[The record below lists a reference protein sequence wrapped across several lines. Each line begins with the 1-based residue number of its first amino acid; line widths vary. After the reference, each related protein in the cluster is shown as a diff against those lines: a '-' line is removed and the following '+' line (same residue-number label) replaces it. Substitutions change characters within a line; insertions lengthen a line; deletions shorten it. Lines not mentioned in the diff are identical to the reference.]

1 MVYDFSKIVE
11 EWAVKYKPMQHT
23 PGKTGKNQRFFLF
36 DSIVAMPQFMAK
48 FTKTES
54 PCVGYEFQQEGSVKS
69 GKILP
74 RHVVYFMV
82 KADNCVPTDKT
93 QSNEALQEAKEH
105 MLKFLAWLRTE
116 QEKGRKELRN
126 VNTEEAVY
134 STYGP
139 FLNNWYAVF
148 VEFSDVQTFN
158 TCVDPMDYVQEGIEP

>member
-1 MVYDFSKIVE
+1 MGSKIQAYAAHTRKDWQE
-11 EWAVKYKPMQHT
+11 PAVFPVRQHRCDAAVYGKVYKDGIPL
-23 PGKTGKNQRFFLF
+23 R
-36 DSIVAMPQFMAK
+36 
-48 FTKTES
+48 
-54 PCVGYEFQQEGSVKS
+54 S

-82 KADNCVPTDKT
+82 KADNCVPTDKM

-105 MLKFLAWLRTE
+105 MLKFLAWIRSE

-158 TCVDPMDYVQEGIEP
+158 TCVDPMDYVQEN

>member
-36 DSIVAMPQFMAK
+36 DSIVAMAQFMAK

-54 PCVGYEFQQEGSVKS
+54 PCVGYEFQQEGSIKS

-82 KADNCVPTDKT
+82 KADNCVPTDKM

-105 MLKFLAWLRTE
+105 MLKFLAWIRSE

-158 TCVDPMDYVQEGIEP
+158 TCVDPMDYVQEN

>member
-23 PGKTGKNQRFFLF
+23 PGKIGKNQRFFLF
-36 DSIVAMPQFMAK
+36 DSIMAVPSFMSK
-48 FTKTES
+48 FTRVES
-54 PCVGYEFQQEGSVKS
+54 PCVGYEFQQEGTIKG
-69 GKILP
+69 GKIIP

-82 KADNCVPTDKT
+82 KADNCVPTDKK
-93 QSNEALQEAKEH
+93 QANEALQEAKEH
-105 MLKFLAWLRTE
+105 MLKFLAWLRSE
-116 QEKGRKELRN
+116 QERQRTELRFI
-126 VNTEEAVY
+126 NTEEASY

-158 TCVDPMDYVQEGIEP
+158 VCVDPMDYVSGE

>member
-11 EWAVKYKPMQHT
+11 EWAIKYKPMQHT

-54 PCVGYEFQQEGSVKS
+54 PCVGYEFQQEGSIKR

-105 MLKFLAWLRTE
+105 MLKFLAWIRTE